1 MQRFLD
7 RPDGFRLWAEELPSP
22 GPAAGAPLL
31 LVAPANQPGTVW
43 PTALLGPLNRRH
55 RLLRYDHR
63 DTGRSGLSE
72 DPGYYGVRELAA
84 DALAVLDAFDA
95 DRAHL
100 VGMGLGGL
108 IAQLLLLD
116 HPQRLHTVTLLGST
130 ALTAPGDPPLPGPDP
145 ALRRLWAE
153 HEDPRDDASELDW
166 RVEHW
171 RLLNGAGCP
180 FDADEFRAVEQRA
193 IAHSGRPDPATAHSH
208 LDDGGL
214 DRGAELAGVTVPTL
228 VVEAPADPV
237 HPPAHAR
244 HLAAVIPGARLVRI
258 PGLGHALS
266 RATAEPLA
274 AAILT
279 HTSG

>member
-1 MQRFLD
+1 VQRFVD
-7 RPDGFRLWAEELPSP
+7 RPEGLRLWAEELPSP
-22 GPAAGAPLL
+22 DPAAGEPLL
-31 LVAPANQPGTVW
+31 LVAPANQSGVVW

-72 DPGYYGVRELAA
+72 DPGYYGVRELAD
-84 DALAVLDAFDA
+84 DAVAVLDAFDV

-116 HPQRLHTVTLLGST
+116 HAPRLRTATLVGTT

-153 HEDPRDDASELDW
+153 HDDPRDDDGELDW

-171 RLLNGAGCP
+171 RLLNGTGSP
-180 FDADEFRAVEQRA
+180 FDAEEFRALEQRV
-193 IAHSGRPDPATAHSH
+193 IAHSGRPDPATAHSE
-208 LDDGGL
+208 LDDAGL

-228 VVEAPADPV
+228 VVEAPDDPV
-237 HPPAHAR
+237 HPPEHAR
-244 HLAAVIPGARLVRI
+244 HLAAAIPGARLVTV
-258 PGLGHALS
+258 PGMGHALN
-266 RATAEPLA
+266 RVIAEPLA
-274 AAILT
+274 AAILA
-279 HTSG
+279 HTCG